1 MQNEPPDTRS
11 ADNQGGSDIRET
23 PRPRGARYRIDGFV
37 MNAYILRDLE
47 NEFTND

>member
-1 MQNEPPDTRS
+1 MNRQTR
-11 ADNQGGSDIRET
+11 AAQTTKAGAIFET
-23 PRPRGARYRIDGFV
+23 IHDPCGARYRIDGFV